1 MNAFKDKTAIVT
13 GGASGIGLEI
23 CRELALAGA
32 KVYVV
37 DINAEGA
44 KNTALTITAKG
55 GKAEPIAVDMRD
67 PDAVEKMV
75 NAVASKESLDYMFNN
90 AGMIMFGEFRDMNF
104 DQWRDFID
112 TDIMSVVYGTSSAY
126 NLMIKQG
133 YGHIVNTSSV
143 FGLFPFS
150 LGTAY
155 SAVKHA
161 VTGLSLA
168 LRPEAHGLGVKIT
181 VACPG
186 TVDTEVRNTYT
197 VLKSDRNEFNSYILK
212 QLTPN
217 KAACAIL
224 NGVRK
229 NKALIAFPWYDL
241 IFWWLYRIAPAANFW
256 WQKIMVNMFRRKIR
270 RNE

>member
-13 GGASGIGLEI
+13 GGASGIGREL
-23 CRELALAGA
+23 CRELAEAGA

-44 KNTALTITAKG
+44 KDTASIITNEG
-55 GKAEPIAVDMRD
+55 GKAESIAIDIRD

-75 NAVASKESLDYMFNN
+75 NSVASKDSLDYMFNN
-90 AGMIMFGEFRDMNF
+90 AGMIMFGEFRDMNY
-104 DQWRDFID
+104 DQWRNFVD
-112 TDIMSVVYGTSSAY
+112 TDIMSVVYGTFSAY
-126 NLMIKQG
+126 KIMINQG

-155 SAVKHA
+155 TAVKHA

-168 LRPEAHGLGVKIT
+168 LRPEAHDLGVKIT

-197 VLKSDRNEFNSYILK
+197 VLKGDRNAFNSYILK

-229 NKALIAFPWYDL
+229 NKGIIAFPWYDL
-241 IFWWLYRIAPAANFW
+241 IPWWLYRISPTLNFW
-256 WQKIMVNMFRRKIR
+256 WQRKLVNMFRRKIR
-270 RNE
+270 NNE